1 MLTFCVIIK
10 KRDHQITVLLMSS
23 LTEVLETLIEW
34 AVDGLNLDIV
44 ANVLTDRSV
53 GDIDR
58 VGGGRTEP

>member
-1 MLTFCVIIK
+1 
-10 KRDHQITVLLMSS
+10 MSS

-34 AVDGLNLDIV
+34 ALEGLNLDIV
-44 ANVLTDRSV
+44 VNGLTDRSV